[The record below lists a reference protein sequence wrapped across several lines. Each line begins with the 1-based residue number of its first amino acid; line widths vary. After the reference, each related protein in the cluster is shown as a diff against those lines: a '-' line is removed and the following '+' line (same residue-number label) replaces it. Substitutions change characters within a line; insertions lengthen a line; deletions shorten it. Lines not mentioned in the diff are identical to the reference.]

1 MITNKKLLRMIA
13 ELDNTLDVQGEALE
27 QLAVTLNDVVA
38 TMDLMAD
45 EIIALKSK
53 ISSCKAPSKKVKVK
67 VKAAPGRPK
76 KVAVKTPKK
85 TAAKKKV

>member
-1 MITNKKLLRMIA
+1 MITNKKLLRMIV

-53 ISSCKAPSKKVKVK
+53 ISNRKTPSKKVKVK

-76 KVAVKTPKK
+76 KVAVKT
-85 TAAKKKV
+85 AKKAATKNKA